1 MAKPRGFNEYLVGKD
16 EEYFRPRVQILDPK
30 TLEALQ
36 ELASIMTWDQ
46 FVKICDAQR
55 HKKVR

>member
-1 MAKPRGFNEYLVGKD
+1 MAKPRGFNEYLAGKD
-16 EEYFRPRVQILDPK
+16 EEHLRPRVQILDPK

-46 FVKICDAQR
+46 FVKICETQR
-55 HKKVR
+55 KKSR